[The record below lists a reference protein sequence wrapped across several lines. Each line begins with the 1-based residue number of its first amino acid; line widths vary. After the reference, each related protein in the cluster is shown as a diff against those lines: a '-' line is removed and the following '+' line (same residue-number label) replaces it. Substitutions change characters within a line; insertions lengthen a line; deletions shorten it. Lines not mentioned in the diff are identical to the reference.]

1 MILEFSITN
10 TFSISEK
17 QTISFEAVTNDTETD
32 ARHYVECGDKKI
44 LKLACIYGANAAGKT
59 KMLKALHFYMDFMLR
74 SFTKLE
80 PNENIRVIPFKFN
93 PDFQNNPSEFE
104 LILYLKEIEDR
115 HYIRYDYNLQ
125 LTKEKVVY
133 ESLFYAPKGQK
144 KLIFERS
151 KDNKIKWGSDVTG
164 AKKIIEDMARPNCS
178 IISVGAQTQH
188 PVLKFFYDNVYHSFK
203 GMIHPLSSDDLS
215 SYIFRKV
222 EKDASFKKILTN
234 LLSASDIGVIN
245 DIRVIAEDIPET
257 VISQLPIEVQEQIVK
272 HKGKLRTPIL
282 NHSYNDNNY
291 LLPLSME
298 SAGTKK
304 LMQLSL
310 PLYDL
315 IVSKSIVLIDE
326 LESSL
331 HQELIE
337 LFLELFLE
345 ASDNS
350 QLLFT
355 THNQDLLDSGLLR
368 DDEVWFCYKTRNGNS
383 VYNSITDYKG
393 IRKEVSRK
401 KLYNAD
407 KFGALPNINLNLLQ
421 ELFDAEKNRKNT
433 EQ

>member
-17 QTISFEAVTNDTETD
+17 QTISFEAVINDIETD
-32 ARHYVECGDKKI
+32 AQHYVECGDKKI

-125 LTKEKVVY
+125 LTKKKVVY
-133 ESLFYAPKGQK
+133 ESLSYSPKGQK

-257 VISQLPIEVQEQIVK
+257 VIRQLPVEVQEQIVK
-272 HKGKLRTPIL
+272 HKGKLRTLIL
-282 NHSYNDNNY
+282 NHSYNDN
-291 LLPLSME
+291 
-298 SAGTKK
+298 
-304 LMQLSL
+304 
-310 PLYDL
+310 
-315 IVSKSIVLIDE
+315 
-326 LESSL
+326 
-331 HQELIE
+331 QELIE

-393 IRKEVSRK
+393 IRKQVSRK

-407 KFGALPNINLNLLQ
+407 KFGALPNININLLQ